1 MMFRF
6 MRMEQVA
13 TAQVLTCHR
22 IPETL
27 GDDKKEAPRGGALQA
42 IGKNL
47 IMLGI
52 GLAGCG
58 FTIKTAKAP
67 RRFRCAPF
75 LFIPDSSC

>member
-1 MMFRF
+1 MGK
-6 MRMEQVA
+6 EQVA

-22 IPETL
+22 IPETF
-27 GDDKKEAPRGGALQA
+27 GDDKKEAPQGGALQA

-47 IMLGI
+47 IMLGV

-67 RRFRCAPF
+67 RRFRCASF
-75 LFIPDSSC
+75 LFIPNGSC